1 VRWSKNATSRSWCE
15 CTLSLFLLL
24 AFSFTRLEWSA
35 LITTP
40 LNHTSRCWATRK
52 LFSHPNSCNSVINLD
67 LFTPDASDSFACH
80 TIFLFFSL
88 HLFRVSVYSIFLVGN
103 PQRLSPCAVCF
114 NFAAHLSPPWSDY
127 NLFTLPLTPTF
138 SLSLFLSSHTHTH
151 ILTPILFSRQRLQL
165 KRVTRIT
172 IMSER
177 VYFSSTVR
185 HPELQHFGGQEGQE
199 HQGKPILMSG
209 ITLSL
214 SSLSHTHT
222 YTPTTYS
229 ARSLLSHFYIC
240 GKAFCA
246 LACDFPSV
254 GPAPIAAPRS
264 TFAEALN
271 LRFRSTLF
279 LLD

>member
-67 LFTPDASDSFACH
+67 LFTPYASDSFACH

-127 NLFTLPLTPTF
+127 NLFTLPLTPL
-138 SLSLFLSSHTHTH
+138 SLSL
-151 ILTPILFSRQRLQL
+151 
-165 KRVTRIT
+165 
-172 IMSER
+172 
-177 VYFSSTVR
+177 
-185 HPELQHFGGQEGQE
+185 
-199 HQGKPILMSG
+199 
-209 ITLSL
+209 SL
-214 SSLSHTHT
+214 SPHTLT
-222 YTPTTYS
+222 RTYS
-229 ARSLLSHFYIC
+229 HPYYSLVRDC
-240 GKAFCA
+240 
-246 LACDFPSV
+246 
-254 GPAPIAAPRS
+254 
-264 TFAEALN
+264 N
-271 LRFRSTLF
+271 
-279 LLD
+279 